1 MNTQFEFSIRLK
13 FLRQQKKA
21 KYFCEH
27 VLLVQQS
34 IWASNFRKRKTQVF
48 RGKPEKNYHP
58 KLLPSLLINEFFYQS
73 KSNQNQ
79 SPIHKFVS
87 GR

>member
-13 FLRQQKKA
+13 YVKQQLKA

-34 IWASNFRKRKTQVF
+34 IWASNFRKRKAQVL
-48 RGKPEKNYHP
+48 RGKPEKKLP
-58 KLLPSLLINEFFYQS
+58 PELLPFLLSDETFYQS
-73 KSNQNQ
+73 KS
-79 SPIHKFVS
+79 FC
-87 GR
+87 